1 MYECNENFLF
11 AESGEGG
18 IRTLG
23 TFPPTRFPVVPN
35 RPLSHLSEET
45 KKAQKTQFLGET
57 EFTYQNG
64 GEGGI
69 RTHVTTFGRQ
79 TDFESV
85 PL

>member
-45 KKAQKTQFLGET
+45 KKHKKLSFLEKLSLLIKMAERVG
-57 EFTYQNG
+57 
-64 GEGGI
+64 
-69 RTHVTTFGRQ
+69 
-79 TDFESV
+79 FE
-85 PL
+85 PT